1 VCNEP
6 ALIFALTQH
15 CESGSAYVD
24 PARSARMSSSS
35 PARTQQPRRSSH
47 PQKARSI
54 RSPRGEAIAFV
65 LRSIPMIV
73 AAVSVI
79 AASNYLA
86 YMIGRKQV
94 SYEELRKQVDRIVE
108 LVDQKRVEEELALT
122 TPKQQQEKLEQN
134 RSAFTDLT
142 TSTINGKTMVAPEP
156 APAGRPIA
164 ASLTEDTAVAPPAR
178 EMRLP
183 PPVPALNAAKHR
195 EIHSAV
201 RQRTARRQKSSPT
214 SAAPWRDPADPASA
228 GRSGQQ
234 TNATTAAPDASLSGQ

>member
-1 VCNEP
+1 
-6 ALIFALTQH
+6 
-15 CESGSAYVD
+15 
-24 PARSARMSSSS
+24 
-35 PARTQQPRRSSH
+35 
-47 PQKARSI
+47 
-54 RSPRGEAIAFV
+54 
-65 LRSIPMIV
+65 
-73 AAVSVI
+73 
-79 AASNYLA
+79 
-86 YMIGRKQV
+86 
-94 SYEELRKQVDRIVE
+94 
-108 LVDQKRVEEELALT
+108 
-122 TPKQQQEKLEQN
+122 QQEKLEQN

-195 EIHSAV
+195 EIHTVV

-214 SAAPWRDPADPASA
+214 SAAPWRDPANPVSA

-234 TNATTAAPDASLSGQ
+234 TNAT

>member
-1 VCNEP
+1 MPCCNEL

-15 CESGSAYVD
+15 SESGSAYVD

-47 PQKARSI
+47 PHQARKTL
-54 RSPRGEAIAFV
+54 SPRGEAIAFV

-108 LVDQKRVEEELALT
+108 LVDQKRVEEEVALS
-122 TPKQQQEKLEQN
+122 TPKPQQEKLEQN

-142 TSTINGKTMVAPEP
+142 TSTINGKTMVAPES
-156 APAGRPIA
+156 ASAGRPIA
-164 ASLTEDTAVAPPAR
+164 ASLMEDSAVASPAR
-178 EMRLP
+178 EP

-201 RQRTARRQKSSPT
+201 RQRTARRQKPSPT
-214 SAAPWRDPADPASA
+214 AAAPWRDPADPTHQLTTVTPAARDNSLA
-228 GRSGQQ
+228 GQ
-234 TNATTAAPDASLSGQ
+234 